1 MAQELYRDRFGAI
14 LHHSGEQ
21 ILELEWFEGSAT
33 MTDDDFMR
41 SMERYAAFAEE
52 HRAPNMLV
60 DVTRFKHTPGE
71 QVAQWRDQH
80 IIPRYD
86 AAGVKKFAFLI
97 PSGAPGDRWLCRP
110 GLAGSSALP
119 VRRRRPWLVPSSAGR
134 SRTSGRRCHRG
145 RARMSDRLRHTM
157 AHRISGSYAGGRW
170 SGPIVSGLGGGSPS
184 APTAR

>member
-14 LHHSGEQ
+14 LHHSRQQ

-97 PSGAPGDRWLCRP
+97 PSGAPGTVESGTQPEREPPGNFPTGYFADRRNVLDWF
-110 GLAGSSALP
+110 AL
-119 VRRRRPWLVPSSAGR
+119 
-134 SRTSGRRCHRG
+134 
-145 RARMSDRLRHTM
+145 
-157 AHRISGSYAGGRW
+157 
-170 SGPIVSGLGGGSPS
+170 SP
-184 APTAR
+184 